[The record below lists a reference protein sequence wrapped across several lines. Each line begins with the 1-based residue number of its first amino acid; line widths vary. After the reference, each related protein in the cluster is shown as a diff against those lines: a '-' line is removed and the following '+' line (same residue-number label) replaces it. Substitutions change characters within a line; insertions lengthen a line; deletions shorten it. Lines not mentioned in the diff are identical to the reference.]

1 MHYSFVVV
9 GVSPGLWELWYSQI
23 CHELFICG
31 FVCPLPACILL
42 KLWYVAIIFSL
53 FIATQNNSLSVL
65 LGYITRVSAGL
76 LGLQG
81 SLHAGLQYSCL
92 VSRGLPWSP
101 EVSAGLQWSPL
112 VSRGLCWCPV
122 VLPGLWGLCWS
133 RSPEVPAG
141 LPWSPGVSAGL

>member
-81 SLHAGLQYSCL
+81 SLLVSSCL
-92 VSRGLPWSP
+92 AWSLGALLVSISGGPCR
-101 EVSAGLQWSPL
+101 SPL
-112 VSRGLCWCPV
+112 VSRCLCWSV
-122 VLPGLWGLCWS
+122 VSHLVSRCYCWSPLIFSGLCWS
-133 RSPEVPAG
+133 PSVSNG
-141 LPWSPGVSAGL
+141 LC